1 VDLTTPQIHAR
12 AVGIARLKS
21 APHPVESTPM
31 AMEQPAVT
39 ALWCD
44 GCGRLVDVIP
54 PQQVWT
60 VMRQP
65 KTRQPLNPDGRVTMY
80 GMGSEVIHQC
90 ADGEY
95 RPSDELAPRRY

>member
-1 VDLTTPQIHAR
+1 VDLTTPQIGGR
-12 AVGIARLKS
+12 AVRIVRLKS
-21 APHPVESTPM
+21 PRHPVESTPM

-65 KTRQPLNPDGRVTMY
+65 KTRQSLNPDGRVTMY
-80 GMGSEVIHQC
+80 
-90 ADGEY
+90 
-95 RPSDELAPRRY
+95 